1 MTLLLI
7 SLFKKLLQD
16 LSALKAKRHW
26 ERRETRV
33 SFWRKC
39 HEQFRTNST
48 GPGAASEFFLA
59 QAGASEPHRGS
70 VAETELLCVQERCL
84 LLSLAGHWLSWL
96 TLAPLARL
104 EDLEK
109 QLWTSRVRQQVLLT
123 AMEKESMFALPAP
136 TIAPEENSYEALIRE
151 FSFSKMAVLN
161 ESRYLSLDGLPSF
174 SPEEEGG
181 EKTGSEEQGAL
192 AILVGQLLDE
202 GCIHEASRVCRYF
215 SFCSRDMWVVLHCR
229 GLASGEL
236 QAGLQDMLT
245 FEGLPKKSIPSCK
258 LHMTLS

>member
-1 MTLLLI
+1 M
-7 SLFKKLLQD
+7 
-16 LSALKAKRHW
+16 
-26 ERRETRV
+26 

-39 HEQFRTNST
+39 HEQFRTNGT

-59 QAGASEPHRGS
+59 QAGASEPPRGS
-70 VAETELLCVQERCL
+70 VAGTELLCVQERCL

-96 TLAPLARL
+96 AQAPLARL

-161 ESRYLSLDGLPSF
+161 EPRYLSLDGLSSF
-174 SPEEEGG
+174 SPKEEGG

-258 LHMTLS
+258 LHTTLS

>member
-161 ESRYLSLDGLPSF
+161 EASYLRLESLPSY
-174 SPEEEGG
+174 SPEEDCGNRVLWLPWW
-181 EKTGSEEQGAL
+181 GSC
-192 AILVGQLLDE
+192 VG
-202 GCIHEASRVCRYF
+202 
-215 SFCSRDMWVVLHCR
+215 
-229 GLASGEL
+229 
-236 QAGLQDMLT
+236 
-245 FEGLPKKSIPSCK
+245 CK
-258 LHMTLS
+258 V